1 LFSDPRGFSAPFP
14 VPFSALRQTES
25 RPTAMALE
33 RTTYFGDRVADFE
46 FIVRRRSPQRRDAVE
61 SLSNADGQQKSSEV
75 ENPTQ
80 GQPRPSAPA
89 RARIESIGEI
99 RFYNVAAEHFETFK
113 KELAAEANI
122 ESEPKN
128 TAQELEAANQAD
140 RRLLVKVT
148 ILPAEGAS
156 NSR

>member
-1 LFSDPRGFSAPFP
+1 VFSEPRGFSAPFP
-14 VPFSALRQTES
+14 VPFGALRPTES

-46 FIVRRRSPQRRDAVE
+46 FIVRRRSAQRRDAVE
-61 SLSNADGQQKSSEV
+61 SFSNADAQQKSSEAD
-75 ENPTQ
+75 NPPQ
-80 GQPRPSAPA
+80 GQSRPAAPA
-89 RARIESIGEI
+89 RARIESVGEI

-122 ESEPKN
+122 ESEPKY
-128 TAQELEAANQAD
+128 TAQELEAANHAD

-148 ILPAEGAS
+148 ILPAESPS